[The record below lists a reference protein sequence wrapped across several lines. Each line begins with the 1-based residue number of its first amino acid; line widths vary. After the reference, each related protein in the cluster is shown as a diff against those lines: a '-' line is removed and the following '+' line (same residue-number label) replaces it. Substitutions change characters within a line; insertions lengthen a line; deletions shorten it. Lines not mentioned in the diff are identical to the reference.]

1 MEIDFLKIAQEWS
14 DITKVEIPDANNEEQ
29 RLVLTEILH
38 RNIDDSE
45 LIDGMIKVLLGVN
58 LSSDDNFY

>member
-14 DITKVEIPDANNEEQ
+14 DITKVELPDANNEEQ

-45 LIDGMIKVLLGVN
+45 LIDGMIKVLLGVD

>member
-45 LIDGMIKVLLGVN
+45 LIDGMIKVLLGVD

>member
-14 DITKVEIPDANNEEQ
+14 DITKVEIPDANNEEH

-45 LIDGMIKVLLGVN
+45 LIDGMIKVLLGVH

>member
-14 DITKVEIPDANNEEQ
+14 DITKVEIPDVNNEEQ

-38 RNIDDSE
+38 RNIDDDE
-45 LIDGMIKVLLGVN
+45 LIDGMIKVLLGVD